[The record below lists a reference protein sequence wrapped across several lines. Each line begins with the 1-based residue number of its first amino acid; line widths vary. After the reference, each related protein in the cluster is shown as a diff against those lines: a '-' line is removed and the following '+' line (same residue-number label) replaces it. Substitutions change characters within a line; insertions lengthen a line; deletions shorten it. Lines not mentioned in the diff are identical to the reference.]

1 MKIIKKLENNKYKAD
16 FLIVG
21 SGNIAKRHLKNI
33 SLINKKSKIIIFKRS
48 DSKIDKF
55 FLKKSFLMCNSLNY
69 VETNNNKSIA
79 IICSPA
85 SYHIEDAI
93 KLIKKGFHL
102 LIEKPLTTMRKNITK
117 LINIKHN
124 YRNKI
129 LIGYNM
135 RFTERI
141 EYLLKLLKGKQYS
154 EIEHID
160 IKAFTDFREW
170 RKNKY
175 FKNTVTFNK
184 DLGGGVINELSHE
197 IDYMN
202 LLFGKP
208 DTVIVNEIK
217 KNININV
224 EHHIVAFFQYH
235 KKQYSINLELDML
248 SKKNQ
253 RICDILFHNKK
264 ISINHNLNQIIINN
278 MKKKFN
284 DNINKS
290 YIKELKHLK
299 KLINNKELKENFK
312 ESITTQKIINAMHI
326 SLLKKK
332 KVNI

>member
-21 SGNIAKRHLKNI
+21 SGNIAKRHLKNAL
-33 SLINKKSKIIIFKRS
+33 LINKKSKIIILKRFN
-48 DSKIDKF
+48 SKTDKF
-55 FLKKSFLMCNSLNY
+55 FLKKSFLMCNSLDNI
-69 VETNNNKSIA
+69 EINNGKSIA

-85 SYHIEDAI
+85 PYHIEDAI
-93 KLIKKGFHL
+93 KLIKKGFHV
-102 LIEKPLTTMRKNITK
+102 LIEKPLTTMNKNINK
-117 LINIKHN
+117 LVNLKHS

-141 EYLLKLLKGKQYS
+141 QYLSKLLRSKKYKK
-154 EIEHID
+154 IKHID

-170 RKNKY
+170 RKDKF

-184 DLGGGVINELSHE
+184 NLGGGVINELSHE

-217 KNININV
+217 KNINMNV
-224 EHHIVAFFQYH
+224 EYHITAFFQYH
-235 KKQYSINLELDML
+235 NKKYSINLELDML
-248 SKKNQ
+248 SKQNK
-253 RICDILFHNKK
+253 RSCDIFFDNKK
-264 ISINHNLNQIIINN
+264 IIINHSLNKIIINN
-278 MKKKFN
+278 KEKKFS

-290 YIKELKHLK
+290 YIKELKHLR
-299 KLINNKELKENFK
+299 KLISNKKIKENFK
-312 ESITTQKIINAMHI
+312 EFIETQKIIHAMHI
-326 SLLKKK
+326 SLLKNKE
-332 KVNI
+332 VNI